1 MTLDINGK
9 PIQTHGLT
17 SYQIWNSFLMQ
28 DKKEKISD
36 QCSRSIFQELC
47 CTLKKTVNF
56 LFQLHLFQW
65 LSHCAEFWKLF
76 YVMSSVTF
84 NSLLYLLSFGVV
96 EVLWHKRITMITEK
110 SFQTGG
116 NQSGRLLLSSHQ
128 RVQSSIIMFT
138 IQEMKTVVSN
148 HASLSNGQTLWNKL
162 ISIQQEVMLWVTLL
176 SQQKK
181 H

>member
-1 MTLDINGK
+1 
-9 PIQTHGLT
+9 
-17 SYQIWNSFLMQ
+17 MQ

-76 YVMSSVTF
+76 YVMSSATF
-84 NSLLYLLSFGVV
+84 NLLLYLLSFGVV

>member
-148 HASLSNGQTLWNKL
+148 HASLSNGLTLWNK
-162 ISIQQEVMLWVTLL
+162 
-176 SQQKK
+176 
-181 H
+181 

>member
-17 SYQIWNSFLMQ
+17 SFQIWSSFPTQ

-36 QCSRSIFQELC
+36 QCSKSIYQELC
-47 CTLKKTVNF
+47 CTLKRTVNF
-56 LFQLHLFQW
+56 LFQLHQFQW
-65 LSHCAEFWKLF
+65 LSHYVEFWKLF

-128 RVQSSIIMFT
+128 RVQSSITMFT
-138 IQEMKTVVSN
+138 TQEMKTVVLS
-148 HASLSNGQTLWNKL
+148 HASSSNGLTLWNK
-162 ISIQQEVMLWVTLL
+162 
-176 SQQKK
+176 
-181 H
+181 